1 MLGYTPGS
9 DLGYA
14 LGVAGA
20 LMMLALLLYP
30 LRKRIPTLQRLGP
43 LPWWFRMHMA
53 FGLGGPTLILAHSQ
67 LRVGSPNAAVALG
80 CMLLVAG
87 SGVVGRFIYRQIHH
101 GLYGRRTTLAEL
113 SAAVEADAPL
123 RGLAP
128 EVQRKVLAF
137 EALAARRDG
146 AWPLRVWRFVTLP
159 MREQAAFE
167 QCRRELRRGFRK
179 LAGAGA
185 DRREVGRRYVEAKRL
200 VAERLRLTRA
210 AAHFEAYERMFS
222 LWHVLHVPFV
232 WMLVVSAVVHVIA
245 VHMY

>member
-9 DLGYA
+9 GLGYA
-14 LGVAGA
+14 LGVAGG
-20 LMMLALLLYP
+20 LMMAALLLYP
-30 LRKRIPTLQRLGP
+30 LRKRVPALQALGP
-43 LPWWFRMHMA
+43 VKAWFGMHMT
-53 FGLGGPTLILAHSQ
+53 FGLAGPALILAHSQ

-80 CMLLVAG
+80 CMLLVAA

-101 GLYGRRTTLAEL
+101 GLYGRRATLAEL
-113 SAAVEADAPL
+113 SAALESNTPL

-128 EVQRKVLAF
+128 EVQRKLLAF
-137 EALAARRDG
+137 EALAARRG
-146 AWPLRVWRFVTLP
+146 GSWPARAWRFVTLP
-159 MREQAAFE
+159 LREQAVFE
-167 QCRRELRRGFRK
+167 ECRRELRRGFRK
-179 LAGAGA
+179 LARAGA
-185 DRREVGRRYVEAKRL
+185 DLREVGRRYVEAKRL

-210 AAHFEAYERMFS
+210 AAHFAAYERMFS